1 MEAHLKH
8 FCARQ
13 VGLAHFV
20 LAQVVHGCEGREPVK
35 WHCWCIKAELA
46 RCQWARAALAAR

>member
-8 FCARQ
+8 FRARQ

-20 LAQVVHGCEGREPVK
+20 LAQVAHGCKGHEPVK
-35 WHCWCIKAELA
+35 WHCWCIEDELTC
-46 RCQWARAALAAR
+46 CQWVRATLAAR